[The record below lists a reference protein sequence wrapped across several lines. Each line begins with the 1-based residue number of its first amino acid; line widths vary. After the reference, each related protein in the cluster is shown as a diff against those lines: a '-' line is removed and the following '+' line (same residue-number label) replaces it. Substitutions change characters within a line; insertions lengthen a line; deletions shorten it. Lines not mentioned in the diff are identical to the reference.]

1 MIMPYGSDSYTGYAN
16 TLDSLREEGGWIVY
30 EVQGER
36 LGYLEGYPCRTWFPD
51 HSYPMSVKW
60 VTDIVV
66 QDGEPHYNEGFGIEG
81 VFGGAGSWI
90 GNGDPTVEFKNKP
103 NAAICN
109 TKEGLIIPVGE
120 TYSFEGY
127 ADAIN
132 EQVTA
137 VEFSMD
143 GGETWTT
150 FDTSDSDKKKWVYWH
165 FNFTPEDPGAYV
177 LMVRA
182 VSGDG
187 RVGYYPDK
195 VMVNAK

>member
-1 MIMPYGSDSYTGYAN
+1 MD
-16 TLDSLREEGGWIVY
+16 
-30 EVQGER
+30 
-36 LGYLEGYPCRTWFPD
+36 GYPCCFWFPD
-51 HSYPMSVKW
+51 HSYPMAVKW
-60 VTDIVV
+60 VTEIEVTN
-66 QDGEPHYNEGFGIEG
+66 GEPHYNEGFGIAG

-103 NAAICN
+103 NSAICN
-109 TKEGLIIPVGE
+109 TPEGLIIPAGQLY
-120 TYSFEGY
+120 TFEGY

-143 GGETWTT
+143 GGATWTS
-150 FDTSDSDKKKWVYWH
+150 FDTSDSDKKKWVYWY
-165 FNFTPEDPGAYV
+165 FTFTPEDPGAYV
-177 LMVRA
+177 LQVRA

-187 RVGYYPDK
+187 RVQYYPDK